1 MIFTFYSNIFCV
13 VDNINLTFL
22 KILGE
27 IEDNI
32 MERFTEFQKDVNNNI
47 NTKLNDAQNKVCEV
61 LYTSEEI
68 KEFKTILE
76 IPMPISDL
84 EIFEQFDDAI
94 EHDDRKQHALVNILL
109 LSICIRLLLM
119 KFKHK

>member
-1 MIFTFYSNIFCV
+1 
-13 VDNINLTFL
+13 
-22 KILGE
+22 
-27 IEDNI
+27 